1 MQIIQFVFSVII
13 ALCAVAMFVGAV
25 ITPSPIKVVSV
36 TLLALIC
43 LFSLF
48 LVKLAYCEM
57 KSKKAKVVKGQNNL
71 KVPSRH
77 TLIIW
82 QRWIVCLLQSIK
94 NLHRI

>member
-1 MQIIQFVFSVII
+1 MAHQSKYPSLDRQWHKMMFSFFEYLPMQIIQFVFSVII

-25 ITPSPIKVVSV
+25 ITLSPIKVVSV

-57 KSKKAKVVKGQNNL
+57 KSKNDIL
-71 KVPSRH
+71 
-77 TLIIW
+77 
-82 QRWIVCLLQSIK
+82 
-94 NLHRI
+94 